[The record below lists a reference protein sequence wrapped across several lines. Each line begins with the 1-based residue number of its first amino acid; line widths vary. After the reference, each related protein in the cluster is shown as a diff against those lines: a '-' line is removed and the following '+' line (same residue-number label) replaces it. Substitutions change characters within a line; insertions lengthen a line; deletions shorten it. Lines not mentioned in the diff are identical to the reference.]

1 MSTPE
6 AAASPQLAL
15 VSCPDADTARALA
28 KQLVEARLAACVTV
42 LPGAES
48 VYRWQGQI
56 EVENECLLLAKLPA
70 GGDHFDALR
79 DAVLAAHPYE
89 LPEII
94 AVSCTSALPAYA
106 QWIIDETRLPTD

>member
-1 MSTPE
+1 MNSDAPTL
-6 AAASPQLAL
+6 PQLAF
-15 VSCPDADTARALA
+15 VSCPDQNTARDLA
-28 KQLVEARLAACVTV
+28 KQLVDAGLAACVTL

-56 EVENECLLLAKLPA
+56 EIDAECLLLAKLPA
-70 GGDHFDALR
+70 GSEHFTALR
-79 DAVLAAHPYE
+79 DAVLANHPYE

-106 QWIIDETRLPTD
+106 QWIIDETRPTLR